1 MDFDGGFASLPFRS
15 LEEEEEAAASVG
27 RGPDPRAPPEEGA
40 ARRAGTVRGGAA
52 LPARCSHGHRP
63 AAPISSEEAQKEMF
77 CSLKITGATGK
88 KQRHC
93 IEGGN
98 HFQLIKPCC

>member
-63 AAPISSEEAQKEMF
+63 AAPGPRREAVCALLGTRGQPVRSRRGSVSGE
-77 CSLKITGATGK
+77 A
-88 KQRHC
+88 
-93 IEGGN
+93 
-98 HFQLIKPCC
+98 